1 MREKLSPLTSNSS
14 VKVMGS
20 HDSGLVI
27 SCFRSDDSG
36 RQIHDCA
43 RFRRSDRGE
52 DNLVESYIG
61 TSRQGDYYLRSCVL
75 VGDRNVD
82 LGVCHVLVR
91 SVPPEIVYSIG

>member
-1 MREKLSPLTSNSS
+1 MGKGTFHRQHGILYG
-14 VKVMGS
+14 KVIDS

-43 RFRRSDRGE
+43 RFRRSDRGG

-82 LGVCHVLVR
+82 LGSLSR
-91 SVPPEIVYSIG
+91 LGA